1 MNIRP
6 DAIRQL
12 VETLMPGTRVQ
23 RIVPLGADQ
32 DASGEVTEKGTG
44 YGEPLRVSVQ
54 DTTGQRREL
63 VWHTARAD
71 RFNHDRRADRAA
83 EMLLAFDTFGSV
95 PGHVEAVDMGVIG
108 RDGALLSLRGSGE
121 FYLITEFA
129 GGEVYATDLRRIARA
144 RAATARDLDRCDR
157 LVDHL
162 VAMHRRPLR
171 QSTPQGDERAGG
183 AGSELGADLGPD
195 LGPDL
200 GSDLGSE
207 LGREIAYGRA
217 IRDLVG
223 HGEGIFGI
231 IDGYPAGAP
240 AAPPERLQ
248 AIESHCCR
256 YRWALRGRHHRLART
271 HCDFHPFNI
280 VFDAGDR
287 LALLDTA
294 RGSLGDPADDVT
306 CLAINYVFFALEDPA
321 SWKDGLG
328 RLWQRFWQRYLDQT
342 GDRELLEVAP
352 PFLAWRALVIAN
364 PEWYPTLPARCRDAL
379 LRLAERALEA
389 GRFDPESAERLFS

>member
-1 MNIRP
+1 MAIRP
-6 DAIRQL
+6 QAIHQL
-12 VETLMPGTRVQ
+12 IETLLPGTRVQ
-23 RIVPLGADQ
+23 RIVPFGADH

-63 VWHTARAD
+63 VWHTAKAD

-95 PGHVEAVDMGVIG
+95 PGHVAAVDMGVIG

-129 GGEVYATDLRRIARA
+129 GGEVYAADLRHIAHTRV
-144 RAATARDLDRCDR
+144 ATRRDLDRCDR

-162 VAMHRRPLR
+162 VDMHRRPLG
-171 QSTPQGDERAGG
+171 QGRGDDGDR
-183 AGSELGADLGPD
+183 ELSPEPGPETA
-195 LGPDL
+195 PA
-200 GSDLGSE
+200 
-207 LGREIAYGRA
+207 LGREIVYGRA

-231 IDGYPAGAP
+231 IDSYPAGVP

-248 AIESHCCR
+248 AIESDCCH
-256 YRWALRGRHHRLART
+256 YRWTLRDRHHRLART

-280 VFDAGDR
+280 VFDGDDR

-294 RGSLGDPADDVT
+294 RGSLGDPADDVA

-364 PEWYPTLPARCRDAL
+364 PLWYPTLPAHCRDAL
-379 LRLAERALEA
+379 LGLVERALEA
-389 GRFDPESAERLFS
+389 GRFDPESAETLFS